1 MKELLLSSTLPYW
14 FVFGLV
20 TAAGILAFMG
30 MRKESISKLSIQL
43 VTILALAGT
52 ILGLAIY
59 SALGGRS
66 LP

>member
-43 VTILALAGT
+43 VTILAHLFCT
-52 ILGLAIY
+52 
-59 SALGGRS
+59 GRQQY
-66 LP
+66 LVVHRE